1 MSALIAA
8 TAFAGTVAAG
18 QDLRKARV
26 AEWKPIVAK
35 FQKPSALRAAW
46 QLSNSVALYVLLWFL
61 MYWSLKISHLLTLS
75 LTILSGAVVVRVF
88 IIMHDCG
95 HGSFLKSKLANDIV
109 GFVAG
114 IVVFTPYY
122 HWRWEHS
129 LHHASSG
136 DLDRRGTGDV
146 WTMTVQEYLDSSRWM
161 RCVYRL
167 ARNPFVLLVIAPV
180 FVFVFRQRFSSRK
193 ANSRER
199 WSVWWTNLGILGM
212 ALTLSWVFGW
222 KMYLF
227 IQLLSRRW
235 PGQLVSGCS
244 TFSISSTGR
253 TGSAVK
259 HGITQLP
266 PSKAVLSTVCPR
278 FSSGSRAVLGFTTSI
293 TSAPASPIIIW
304 SDVTEHIRFSNMRS
318 LSRSGAA

>member
-8 TAFAGTVAAG
+8 TAFAGTLAAG
-18 QDLRKARV
+18 QDLRKTRV

-61 MYWSLKISHLLTLS
+61 MYWSLRISYLLTLS

-129 LHHASSG
+129 LHHATSG

-146 WTMTVQEYLDSSRWM
+146 WTLTVQEYLECSRGK
-161 RCVYRL
+161 RFAYRL
-167 ARNPFVLLVIAPV
+167 ARNSFILFLIAPL
-180 FVFVFRQRFSSRK
+180 FLFLIGQRFPSAK
-193 ANSRER
+193 ASKRER
-199 WSVWWTNLGILGM
+199 LSVYWMNLALLGM
-212 ALTLSWVFGW
+212 AMGLSAIFGL
-222 KMYLF
+222 KAYVL
-227 IQLLSRRW
+227 IQLIAMM
-235 PGQLVSGCS
+235 VA
-244 TFSISSTGR
+244 
-253 TGSAVK
+253 GSAGVW
-259 HGITQLP
+259 L
-266 PSKAVLSTVCPR
+266 
-278 FSSGSRAVLGFTTSI
+278 F
-293 TSAPASPIIIW
+293 
-304 SDVTEHIRFSNMRS
+304 
-318 LSRSGAA
+318 

>member
-8 TAFAGTVAAG
+8 TAFAATVAAG

-180 FVFVFRQRFSSRK
+180 FLFVFRQRFSSRK

-227 IQLLSRRW
+227 IQL
-235 PGQLVSGCS
+235 PITIVAGA
-244 TFSISSTGR
+244 I
-253 TGSAVK
+253 
-259 HGITQLP
+259 GIWMFYVQHQFDG
-266 PSKAVLSTVCPR
+266 AY
-278 FSSGSRAVLGFTTSI
+278 LG
-293 TSAPASPIIIW
+293 A
-304 SDVTEHIRFSNMRS
+304 R
-318 LSRSGAA
+318 

>member
-1 MSALIAA
+1 MRALIAA
-8 TAFAGTVAAG
+8 TAFEATVAAG
-18 QDLRKARV
+18 QDLQKARV

-46 QLSNSVALYVLLWFL
+46 QLTNSVALYVLLWFL

-161 RCVYRL
+161 HFVYRL
-167 ARNPFVLLVIAPV
+167 ARNPFVLFVIAPV
-180 FVFVFRQRFSSRK
+180 FLFVFRQRFSSRK

-227 IQLLSRRW
+227 IQL
-235 PGQLVSGCS
+235 PITIVAGA
-244 TFSISSTGR
+244 I
-253 TGSAVK
+253 
-259 HGITQLP
+259 GIWMFYVQHQFEG
-266 PSKAVLSTVCPR
+266 AY
-278 FSSGSRAVLGFTTSI
+278 LG
-293 TSAPASPIIIW
+293 A
-304 SDVTEHIRFSNMRS
+304 R
-318 LSRSGAA
+318 

>member
-1 MSALIAA
+1 MRALIAA
-8 TAFAGTVAAG
+8 TAFEATVAAG
-18 QDLRKARV
+18 QDLQKARV

-46 QLSNSVALYVLLWFL
+46 QLTNSVALYVLLWFL
-61 MYWSLKISHLLTLS
+61 MSWSLKISHLLTLS

-146 WTMTVQEYLDSSRWM
+146 WT
-161 RCVYRL
+161 
-167 ARNPFVLLVIAPV
+167 
-180 FVFVFRQRFSSRK
+180 
-193 ANSRER
+193 
-199 WSVWWTNLGILGM
+199 
-212 ALTLSWVFGW
+212 
-222 KMYLF
+222 
-227 IQLLSRRW
+227 
-235 PGQLVSGCS
+235 
-244 TFSISSTGR
+244 
-253 TGSAVK
+253 
-259 HGITQLP
+259 
-266 PSKAVLSTVCPR
+266 
-278 FSSGSRAVLGFTTSI
+278 
-293 TSAPASPIIIW
+293 
-304 SDVTEHIRFSNMRS
+304 
-318 LSRSGAA
+318 

>member
-8 TAFAGTVAAG
+8 TAFAATVAAG

-46 QLSNSVALYVLLWFL
+46 QLTNSVALYILLWFL
-61 MYWSLKISHLLTLS
+61 MYCSLKISHLLTLS
-75 LTILSGAVVVRVF
+75 LTILSGAVAVRVF

-136 DLDRRGTGDV
+136 DLDRRGTG
-146 WTMTVQEYLDSSRWM
+146 
-161 RCVYRL
+161 
-167 ARNPFVLLVIAPV
+167 
-180 FVFVFRQRFSSRK
+180 
-193 ANSRER
+193 ER
-199 WSVWWTNLGILGM
+199 VDDDGAGILRVI
-212 ALTLSWVFGW
+212 TLDAF
-222 KMYLF
+222 
-227 IQLLSRRW
+227 
-235 PGQLVSGCS
+235 C
-244 TFSISSTGR
+244 
-253 TGSAVK
+253 
-259 HGITQLP
+259 LP
-266 PSKAVLSTVCPR
+266 
-278 FSSGSRAVLGFTTSI
+278 
-293 TSAPASPIIIW
+293 
-304 SDVTEHIRFSNMRS
+304 
-318 LSRSGAA
+318 